1 MKIPFYVWF
10 NVVNL
15 SCRKKIIDYNKMVI
29 EFPFLSIFFSLH
41 NKYIYKIIK
50 Y

>member
-29 EFPFLSIFFSLH
+29 EFPFLSIFSH
-41 NKYIYKIIK
+41 STINTYIK
-50 Y
+50 